1 MILYILTASA
11 DTYITNKILSNKFR
25 ATDSNV
31 GRAGTLDLFKLYDES
46 SITVAG
52 TRLTSSVE
60 ELSRILIKFD
70 YTPLKPLMSSSM
82 NIHSSSFKAELQ
94 LFEVPLGTPTPS
106 NFSVVCY
113 PLAKSFDEGFGSSV
127 SSFSDVGVANFIT
140 SSYSNGSNNLWSVTG
155 SGLAGPLSSADSV
168 DYITTGNLPDG
179 TVVDF
184 GASRYFDEGPGDL
197 FLDVTTA
204 VSASLVGHLEN
215 KGFRIA
221 FSGSDESDEK
231 TRFVKRFL
239 SKQSKNQVL
248 KPRMLITWDDSIRDR
263 HLDLQFNVPSSL
275 FLKNFQSGR
284 PANLIKNSDMD
295 EVVGLDSLKVRFVS
309 GSGTKNE
316 TTLTVQASQHTGSTN
331 DIGMTGVYSA
341 SFTLNEFN
349 TAFFGDTPK
358 TRGEVELQE
367 IWSTN
372 DLTVGF
378 YTGSITVRKTLKSV
392 SGFSNRRLHVNSVG
406 AQSEY
411 KEGTEAVI
419 RLFIEDLDASS
430 TDKAYKLPRRKKSLV
445 LDAAYYRVIDSETGT
460 VIVPFDKERNT
471 TKLSTDADGMYIS
484 FHTAGLPKGRIYHI
498 ELLLNDMGIERLVK
512 LDDVA
517 FRIV

>member
-1 MILYILTASA
+1 MSFYIITASS
-11 DTYITNKILSNKFR
+11 DTYITNKVISNKFR
-25 ATDSNV
+25 ATDANV
-31 GRAGTLDLFKLYDES
+31 GRAGTLDLYRLFDES
-46 SITVAG
+46 SVVVGGQRI
-52 TRLTSSVE
+52 TSSVE
-60 ELSRILIKFD
+60 ELSRILLKFD
-70 YTPLKPLMSSSM
+70 YSGLVPFMSS
-82 NIHSSSFKAELQ
+82 NLNVNHPSFKAELQ
-94 LFEVPLGTPTPS
+94 LFEVPSGTPTPS
-106 NFSVVCY
+106 DFNVICH
-113 PLAKSFDEGFGSSV
+113 PLAIDFDEGSGRNISG
-127 SSFSDVGVANFIT
+127 FSDIGVANFIT
-140 SSYSNGSNNLWSVTG
+140 ASYTNGANVTWNISG
-155 SGLAGPLSSADSV
+155 SGRAGPLGNSGI
-168 DYITTGNLPDG
+168 DYYTTG
-179 TVVDF
+179 TVDNKIIDF
-184 GASRYFDEGPGDL
+184 GAPKHFDEGPGDL